1 MDENLEMF
9 VQFLMA
15 DEQTLESY
23 VNNPDIDWETFK
35 LLAIAKAAL
44 IHGNE
49 RLARYALM
57 MAFS

>member
-1 MDENLEMF
+1 MDESLEMF

-23 VNNPDIDWETFK
+23 MNNPDTDWEMFK

-44 IHGNE
+44 LHGNE
-49 RLARYALM
+49 RLARNALM
-57 MAFS
+57 RAFS